1 MRRAYPVL
9 LLCCALAGV
18 LVMGTLVAPRVSA
31 DALCIPGVAVRPVS
45 LTVDGETAT
54 GRVYEPSRCAQGDA
68 AAQALVVAV
77 HGHDGS
83 SADFAGYLDSIAR
96 RTATPILSMDLRSD
110 GSVWR
115 TGEWNLWA
123 GWRDIVA
130 ATAWYR
136 DANPSIARTVLW
148 GWSQGGITS
157 GLAVAHGPRG
167 MFDYWVDNYG
177 PADDFTMWLG
187 AVAVDPALPAQ
198 IERDAGGCPP
208 TVCPLAYVE
217 RSPALLAQ
225 RMDLRRAFLVHG
237 TADDVVPY
245 ATSLEMRAGLRAA
258 GRPTSMYTVVTGSD
272 LNGRV
277 VAGDHSVGPAFFEG
291 GCVVERLLLGAE
303 PVDGPDRDYLV
314 DVAHGVV
321 TAPPAPPGAKCAA

>member
-1 MRRAYPVL
+1 MRRAYSVL
-9 LLCCALAGV
+9 VLCCALTGV

-31 DALCIPGVAVRPVS
+31 DTPCVPGVAVRPVS

-54 GRVYEPSRCAQGDA
+54 GRVYEPYRCAQGDA
-68 AAQALVVAV
+68 TAQALVVAV

-96 RTATPILSMDLRSD
+96 RTATPILAMDLRSD

-208 TVCPLAYVE
+208 TVCPLAYAE
-217 RSPALLAQ
+217 RSPALLAE

-245 ATSLEMRAGLRAA
+245 ATSIEMRAGLRAA
-258 GRPTSMYTVVTGSD
+258 GRPTSMYTVVTGRD

-277 VAGDHSVGPAFFEG
+277 VAGDHGVGPAFFEG

-314 DVAHGVV
+314 DVAHRVV